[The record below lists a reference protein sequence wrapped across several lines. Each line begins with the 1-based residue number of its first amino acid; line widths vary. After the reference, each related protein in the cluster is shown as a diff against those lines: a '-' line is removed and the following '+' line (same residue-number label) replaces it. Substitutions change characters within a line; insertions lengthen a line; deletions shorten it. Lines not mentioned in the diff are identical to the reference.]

1 MHIFMTGASGYLGGV
16 VAEHL
21 IKAGHEVSALAR
33 SDASEALITALG
45 AKAVRGDL
53 TSLSVLREAAAS
65 SDTVV
70 HTAVDYMNP
79 HMREMEEAALD
90 AFLSAAKPLV
100 YTSTGL
106 VYPDTAGKLVTE
118 DTPTNPDTS
127 PQPWKVLGE
136 RQALQAENATV
147 IRAALIYGRAG
158 SGLLEGMFASARQT
172 GVTAYVEDGA
182 NEWSSVHVD
191 DLAAL
196 YAAVV
201 ANPSGRTI
209 VNAATR
215 TATPMRDIA
224 TAVAET
230 AGAKAIS
237 LTRAEARDLLGP
249 FADVLTRSSPLD
261 PTRAE
266 THHNWHPTGPTLLND
281 IRTGS
286 YT

>member
-33 SDASEALITALG
+33 SDASEARVTALG

-53 TSLSVLREAAAS
+53 TSVDALREAARS
-65 SDTVV
+65 SDTVI

-79 HMREMEEAALD
+79 RMREIEEAALD
-90 AFLSAAKPLV
+90 AFLAAARPLI

-106 VYPDTAGKLVTE
+106 VYPDTGGEPVTE
-118 DTPTNPDTS
+118 DTPTDPETS

-147 IRAALIYGRAG
+147 IRAALIYGRGG
-158 SGLLEGMFASARQT
+158 SGLLEGMFASARQN
-172 GVTAYVEDGA
+172 GVTVYVEDGA

-191 DLAAL
+191 DLASL
-196 YAAVV
+196 YAA
-201 ANPSGRTI
+201 AAARPSGRTI
-209 VNAATR
+209 INAASRTR
-215 TATPMRDIA
+215 TPMRDIA
-224 TAVAET
+224 AAVADT
-230 AGAKAIS
+230 AGAEAIS
-237 LTRAEARDLLGP
+237 LTRTEARDLLGP

-266 THHNWHPTGPTLLND
+266 TNYDWRPTAPPLLTD
-281 IRTGS
+281 LRTGS

>member
-1 MHIFMTGASGYLGGV
+1 MHIFMTGASGYLGGA

-33 SDASEALITALG
+33 SDASEARITALG

-53 TSLSVLREAAAS
+53 TSRSVLREAAAA

-90 AFLSAAKPLV
+90 AFLSAAKPIV

-106 VYPDTAGKLVTE
+106 VYPDTAGKPVTE
-118 DTPTNPDTS
+118 DTPTDPNTS
-127 PQPWKVLGE
+127 QPWKVLGE

-147 IRAALIYGRAG
+147 IRAALIYGRGG
-158 SGLLEGMFASARQT
+158 SGLLEGMFASARQN

-182 NEWSSVHVD
+182 NEWSSVHIN

-196 YAAVV
+196 YAAAV
-201 ANPSGRTI
+201 AHPSGRTI

-215 TATPMRDIA
+215 TTTPMRDIA

-249 FADVLTRSSPLD
+249 FADVLTSSSPLD

-266 THHNWHPTGPTLLND
+266 THYNWHPTGSTLLND

>member
-33 SDASEALITALG
+33 SDASEARIITLG

-53 TSLSVLREAAAS
+53 TSVSVLGEAAAA
-65 SDTVV
+65 SDTVI
-70 HTAVDYMNP
+70 HIAVDYTDP
-79 HMREMEEAALD
+79 RMREIEEGALD
-90 AFLSAAKPLV
+90 AFLSAGKPLV

-106 VYPDTAGKLVTE
+106 VYPDTAGKPVTE
-118 DTPTNPDTS
+118 DTPTDPDTS

-136 RQALQAENATV
+136 RQALRAENATV
-147 IRAALIYGRAG
+147 IRAALVYGRGG
-158 SGLLEGMFASARQT
+158 SGLLEGMFASARQN

-182 NEWSSVHVD
+182 NAWSSVHVD

-196 YAAVV
+196 YTAA
-201 ANPSGRTI
+201 AAHPSGRTI

-215 TATPMRDIA
+215 TTTPMRDIA

-249 FADVLTRSSPLD
+249 FADVLTRSAPLD
-261 PTRAE
+261 PARAE
-266 THHNWHPTGPTLLND
+266 TRYDWHPTGPSLVDD

-286 YT
+286 YA

>member
-33 SDASEALITALG
+33 SDASEARAIALG
-45 AKAVRGDL
+45 ARPVRGDL
-53 TSLSVLREAAAS
+53 TSTDTLREAAAT

-79 HMREMEEAALD
+79 RMRDMEEAALD
-90 AFLSAAKPLV
+90 AFLSTTRPLI

-106 VYPDTAGKLVTE
+106 VYPDTAGTPVTE
-118 DTPTNPDTS
+118 DTPTDPDTS

-136 RQALQAENATV
+136 RQALQAENATI
-147 IRAALIYGRAG
+147 IRAALIYGRGG
-158 SGLLEGMFASARQT
+158 SGLLDGMFASARQN

-182 NEWSSVHVD
+182 NEWSSVHID
-191 DLAAL
+191 DLASL
-196 YAAVV
+196 YTAA
-201 ANPSGRTI
+201 ATHPSGRTI
-209 VNAATR
+209 INAASR
-215 TATPMRDIA
+215 TFTPMRAIA

-237 LTRAEARDLLGP
+237 LTRAEARDLL
-249 FADVLTRSSPLD
+249 VLQL
-261 PTRAE
+261 
-266 THHNWHPTGPTLLND
+266 
-281 IRTGS
+281 
-286 YT
+286 

>member
-33 SDASEALITALG
+33 SAALEARVTALG
-45 AKAVRGDL
+45 AKAVGGDL
-53 TSLSVLREAAAS
+53 SSADVLREAAAS

-70 HTAVDYMNP
+70 HIAVDYADP
-79 HMREMEEAALD
+79 RMREIEEAALD
-90 AFLSAAKPLV
+90 AFLSAGRPLV

-106 VYPDTAGKLVTE
+106 VYPDTTGEPVTKG
-118 DTPTNPDTS
+118 TPIDPESS

-136 RQALQAENATV
+136 RQALQAEDATV
-147 IRAALIYGRAG
+147 IRAALVYGRGG
-158 SGLLEGMFASARQT
+158 SGLLEGMFASARQN

-196 YAAVV
+196 YTAAV
-201 ANPSGRTI
+201 ADPSGRTV

-215 TATPMRDIA
+215 TRTPMRDIA

-230 AGAKAIS
+230 AGAQAIS
-237 LTRAEARDLLGP
+237 LTRAEARELLGP

-261 PTRAE
+261 PSRAE
-266 THHNWHPTGPTLLND
+266 TQYNWRPAGPSLLDD

>member
-33 SDASEALITALG
+33 SAALEARVTALG
-45 AKAVRGDL
+45 AKAVGGDL
-53 TSLSVLREAAAS
+53 SSADVLREAAAS

-70 HTAVDYMNP
+70 HIAVDYADP
-79 HMREMEEAALD
+79 RMREIEEAALD
-90 AFLSAAKPLV
+90 AFLSAGRPLV

-106 VYPDTAGKLVTE
+106 VYPDTTGEPVTKG
-118 DTPTNPDTS
+118 TPIDPESS

-136 RQALQAENATV
+136 RQALQAEDATV
-147 IRAALIYGRAG
+147 IRAALVYGRGG
-158 SGLLEGMFASARQT
+158 SGLLEGMFASARQN

-196 YAAVV
+196 YTAAV
-201 ANPSGRTI
+201 ADPSGRTV

-215 TATPMRDIA
+215 PAPRCATSRPPSPRRPAPRRSPHPRRGPRTPGPLRRRPDPLVPA
-224 TAVAET
+224 GPVPRGNPVQLAPGGAV
-230 AGAKAIS
+230 
-237 LTRAEARDLLGP
+237 LL
-249 FADVLTRSSPLD
+249 D
-261 PTRAE
+261 
-266 THHNWHPTGPTLLND
+266 D